1 MDGAACANDFLD
13 TRTAASTGKPRQRR
27 RKGRGD
33 EGTSNAH
40 MRKKQVDIL
49 NGLFDAANPRHDHIV
64 LRLLALFAPRGDAS
78 DGVLSPLFLAMH

>member
-1 MDGAACANDFLD
+1 
-13 TRTAASTGKPRQRR
+13 
-27 RKGRGD
+27 
-33 EGTSNAH
+33 